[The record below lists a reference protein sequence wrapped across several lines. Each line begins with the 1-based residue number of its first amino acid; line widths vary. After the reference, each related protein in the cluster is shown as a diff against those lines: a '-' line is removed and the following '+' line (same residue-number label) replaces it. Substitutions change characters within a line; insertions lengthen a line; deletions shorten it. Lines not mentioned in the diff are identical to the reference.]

1 MDANFFRA
9 ILFRA
14 TTIRATLIVMALAA
28 MAGAAAQGA
37 DEPRVAPGA
46 HPMAKQHQA
55 MLDAIRADTADTAS
69 WTGRRALA
77 PRVLAAM
84 AKVER
89 HRFVPESDAPYA
101 YINRPRPIGHGQ
113 TISQPFIVALMTE
126 LLDLEPTDK
135 VLEVGTGSGYQA
147 AVLAELA
154 REVFTIELVEPLGR
168 MAETRLKDLG
178 YANVHVR
185 IGDGFKG
192 WPEEAP
198 FDAIIVTAAPEQVPE
213 ILAEQLKPGG
223 RLVIPLGRQWE
234 PQTLLRCVK
243 GENGKLVCENKLPVA
258 FVPMVRGKSDDGRRH
273 LRP

>member
-1 MDANFFRA
+1 
-9 ILFRA
+9 
-14 TTIRATLIVMALAA
+14 
-28 MAGAAAQGA
+28 
-37 DEPRVAPGA
+37 
-46 HPMAKQHQA
+46 MAKQHQA

-89 HRFVPESDAPYA
+89 HRFVPDAEAPYA

-168 MAETRLKDLG
+168 TAEARLKDLG

-192 WPEEAP
+192 WPEAAP

-213 ILAEQLKPGG
+213 TLAEQLKPGG
-223 RLVIPLGRQWE
+223 RLVIPLGKQWE
-234 PQTLLRCVK
+234 PQTLLRCAK

-258 FVPMVRGKSDDGRRH
+258 FVPMVKGKSDDGRRH

>member
-84 AKVER
+84 AKVQR

-126 LLDLEPTDK
+126 LLDMEPTDK

>member
-1 MDANFFRA
+1 
-9 ILFRA
+9 
-14 TTIRATLIVMALAA
+14 
-28 MAGAAAQGA
+28 
-37 DEPRVAPGA
+37 
-46 HPMAKQHQA
+46 MAKQHQA

-126 LLDLEPTDK
+126 LLDMEPTDK

-258 FVPMVRGKSDDGRRH
+258 FVPMVRGKSDDGSRH

>member
-28 MAGAAAQGA
+28 MAGAAARGA

-126 LLDLEPTDK
+126 LLDMEPTDK

>member
-1 MDANFFRA
+1 
-9 ILFRA
+9 
-14 TTIRATLIVMALAA
+14 
-28 MAGAAAQGA
+28 
-37 DEPRVAPGA
+37 
-46 HPMAKQHQA
+46 
-55 MLDAIRADTADTAS
+55 
-69 WTGRRALA
+69 
-77 PRVLAAM
+77 M

-89 HRFVPESDAPYA
+89 HRFVPDAEAPYA

-168 MAETRLKDLG
+168 TAEARLKDLG

-192 WPEEAP
+192 WPEAAP

-213 ILAEQLKPGG
+213 TLAEQLKPGG
-223 RLVIPLGRQWE
+223 RLVIPLGKQLE
-234 PQTLLRCVK
+234 PQTLLRCAK

>member
-1 MDANFFRA
+1 M
-9 ILFRA
+9 
-14 TTIRATLIVMALAA
+14 LAA
-28 MAGAAAQGA
+28 MGVVKTLDA
-37 DEPRVAPGA
+37 DDRSVVPGA

-55 MLDAIRADTADTAS
+55 MLDAIRTDMAETAS

-89 HRFVPESDAPYA
+89 HRFVTDSEAPYA

-126 LLDLEPTDK
+126 LLDLEPSDK
-135 VLEVGTGSGYQA
+135 VLEIGTGSGYQA

-154 REVFTIELVEPLGR
+154 REVFTIELVEPLGLT
-168 MAETRLKDLG
+168 AEKRLKDLG
-178 YANVHVR
+178 YSNVQVR

-192 WPEEAP
+192 WPEAAP
-198 FDAIIVTAAPEQVPE
+198 FDAIIVTAAPERVPE
-213 ILAEQLKPGG
+213 ALVQQLKVGG
-223 RLVIPLGRQWE
+223 RLAIPLGKQWE
-234 PQTLLRCVK
+234 PQNLMRCVK
-243 GENGKLVCENKLPVA
+243 GEDGKLACENKLPVA
-258 FVPMVRGKSDDGRRH
+258 FVPMVPGKGDDGRKH

>member
-28 MAGAAAQGA
+28 MAGAAARGA

-258 FVPMVRGKSDDGRRH
+258 FVPMVRGRSDDGRRH

>member
-126 LLDLEPTDK
+126 LLDMEPTDK